1 MLILDVLSLAHP
13 EASNTVLVVKEVI
26 YTSRTELCETFNIA
40 GTSGS
45 YLKTLGNCLPRNNI
59 LTSGE
64 VWESVTRDAARS
76 LTKQSSFGLW
86 PQSQYLYSDQQIL

>member
-1 MLILDVLSLAHP
+1 MNLNCKMLSKRVGELSCDWSMLILDVLSLADP

-26 YTSRTELCETFNIA
+26 YTSRAELCETFNIA

-59 LTSGE
+59 LTSGKCGKVSLE
-64 VWESVTRDAARS
+64 TRLGA
-76 LTKQSSFGLW
+76 
-86 PQSQYLYSDQQIL
+86 